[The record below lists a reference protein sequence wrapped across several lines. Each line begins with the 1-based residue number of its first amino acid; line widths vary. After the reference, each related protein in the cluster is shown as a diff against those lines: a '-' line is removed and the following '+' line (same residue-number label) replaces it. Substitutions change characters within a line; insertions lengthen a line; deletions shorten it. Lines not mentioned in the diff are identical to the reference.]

1 MFVNYVREINAFH
14 RYANVNFLG
23 SSERLLWFGLMDYIN
38 LHYASGS
45 EWPGDFISIPNKGIL
60 SHVPFGEDTLTE
72 ARSRLK
78 QRGLIEYL
86 PGKKNK
92 EAPKYRIH
100 YFSMELSTGCQQN
113 VGTDYPEKT
122 GNVPG
127 NMPGNMPGNIPGN
140 IPGNVPGNMPG
151 NVPGSQPYINLNVT
165 PRNPKPNVTPDDEEE
180 EAEERAREEAVAVI
194 DSAFRESYGRSATI
208 AEANILALRYCR
220 SGMTEPEVLREAV
233 REAAQHGAKNPAIY
247 ARRILSD
254 WDGDYIRTMQDLNE
268 WQVLKT
274 MYHGD
279 DCFPA
284 GSATY
289 GDLEAAR
296 ERRRRAAEE
305 EKEKVKQG

>member
-60 SHVPFGEDTLTE
+60 SHVPFGEDALTE

-100 YFSMELSTGCQQN
+100 YFSMELSTGYQQN
-113 VGTDYPEKT
+113 VGIDYTEKT
-122 GNVPG
+122 G

-140 IPGNVPGNMPG
+140 IPGNVPG
-151 NVPGSQPYINLNVT
+151 SHPYINLNVT

-254 WDGDYIRTMQDLNE
+254 WDGDYIRTVQDLNE

>member
-60 SHVPFGEDTLTE
+60 SHVPFGEDALTE

-100 YFSMELSTGCQQN
+100 YFSMELSTGYQQN

-122 GNVPG
+122 GNIPG
-127 NMPGNMPGNIPGN
+127 NM
-140 IPGNVPGNMPG
+140 PGNVPGNMPG
-151 NVPGSQPYINLNVT
+151 NVPGSHPYINLNVT
-165 PRNPKPNVTPDDEEE
+165 PRNPKSNVTPDDEEE

-254 WDGDYIRTMQDLNE
+254 WDGDYIRTVQDLNE

>member
-60 SHVPFGEDTLTE
+60 SHVPFGEDALTE

-100 YFSMELSTGCQQN
+100 YFSMELSTGYQQN

-122 GNVPG
+122 G

-140 IPGNVPGNMPG
+140 IPGNVPG
-151 NVPGSQPYINLNVT
+151 SHPYINLNVT

-233 REAAQHGAKNPAIY
+233 REAAQHGAKNPAIS

-254 WDGDYIRTMQDLNE
+254 WDGDYIRTVQDLNE

>member
-100 YFSMELSTGCQQN
+100 YFSMELSTGYQQN

-127 NMPGNMPGNIPGN
+127 NMPGNMPGN
-140 IPGNVPGNMPG
+140 VPG
-151 NVPGSQPYINLNVT
+151 NVPGSHPYINLNVT

-254 WDGDYIRTMQDLNE
+254 WDGDYIRTVQDLNE

>member
-60 SHVPFGEDTLTE
+60 SHVPFGEDALTE

-100 YFSMELSTGCQQN
+100 YFSMELSTGYQQN

-122 GNVPG
+122 GN
-127 NMPGNMPGNIPGN
+127 MPGNI
-140 IPGNVPGNMPG
+140 PGNMPG
-151 NVPGSQPYINLNVT
+151 NVPGSHPYINLNVT

-254 WDGDYIRTMQDLNE
+254 WDGDYIRTVQDLNE

>member
-100 YFSMELSTGCQQN
+100 YFSMELSTGYQQN
-113 VGTDYPEKT
+113 VGTDYTEKT
-122 GNVPG
+122 
-127 NMPGNMPGNIPGN
+127 
-140 IPGNVPGNMPG
+140 GNMPG
-151 NVPGSQPYINLNVT
+151 NVPGNISGNVPGNISGNVPGSHPYINLNVT
-165 PRNPKPNVTPDDEEE
+165 PHNPKPNVTPDDEEE

-254 WDGDYIRTMQDLNE
+254 WDGDYIRTVQDLNE

>member
-127 NMPGNMPGNIPGN
+127 NMPGN
-140 IPGNVPGNMPG
+140 
-151 NVPGSQPYINLNVT
+151 VPGSQPYINLNVT

-254 WDGDYIRTMQDLNE
+254 WDGDYIRTVQDLNE
-268 WQVLKT
+268 WQVLKN

>member
-60 SHVPFGEDTLTE
+60 SHVPFGEDALTE

-100 YFSMELSTGCQQN
+100 YFSMELSTGYQQN

-127 NMPGNMPGNIPGN
+127 NVPGNMPGNMPGNVPGN
-140 IPGNVPGNMPG
+140 IPGNVPG
-151 NVPGSQPYINLNVT
+151 SHPYINLNVT

-233 REAAQHGAKNPAIY
+233 R
-247 ARRILSD
+247 LSL
-254 WDGDYIRTMQDLNE
+254 I
-268 WQVLKT
+268 
-274 MYHGD
+274 HI
-279 DCFPA
+279 
-284 GSATY
+284 
-289 GDLEAAR
+289 
-296 ERRRRAAEE
+296 
-305 EKEKVKQG
+305 

>member
-60 SHVPFGEDTLTE
+60 SHVPFGEDALTE

-100 YFSMELSTGCQQN
+100 YFSMELSTGYQQN

-127 NMPGNMPGNIPGN
+127 NVPGNMPGNMPGNIPGN
-140 IPGNVPGNMPG
+140 
-151 NVPGSQPYINLNVT
+151 VPGSHPYINLNVT

-254 WDGDYIRTMQDLNE
+254 WDGDYIRTVQDLNE

>member
-100 YFSMELSTGCQQN
+100 YFSMELSTGYQQN

-122 GNVPG
+122 GN
-127 NMPGNMPGNIPGN
+127 M
-140 IPGNVPGNMPG
+140 PGNMPG
-151 NVPGSQPYINLNVT
+151 NVPGNVPGSHPYINLNVT

-254 WDGDYIRTMQDLNE
+254 WDGDYIRTVQDLNE

>member
-100 YFSMELSTGCQQN
+100 YFSMELSTGYQQN
-113 VGTDYPEKT
+113 VGTDYTEKT
-122 GNVPG
+122 GNMPGNVPG
-127 NMPGNMPGNIPGN
+127 NVPGN
-140 IPGNVPGNMPG
+140 IPGNVPG
-151 NVPGSQPYINLNVT
+151 SHPYINLNVT

-254 WDGDYIRTMQDLNE
+254 WDGDYIRTVQDLNE

-274 MYHGD
+274 MYYGD

>member
-60 SHVPFGEDTLTE
+60 SHVPFGEDALTE

-100 YFSMELSTGCQQN
+100 YFSMELSTGYQQN

-122 GNVPG
+122 GN
-127 NMPGNMPGNIPGN
+127 MPGN
-140 IPGNVPGNMPG
+140 IPGNVPG
-151 NVPGSQPYINLNVT
+151 SHPYINLNVT

-233 REAAQHGAKNPAIY
+233 KEAAQHGAKNPAIY

-254 WDGDYIRTMQDLNE
+254 WDGDYIRTVQDLNE

>member
-60 SHVPFGEDTLTE
+60 SHVPFGEDALTE

-113 VGTDYPEKT
+113 VGTDYPKKT
-122 GNVPG
+122 GNIPG
-127 NMPGNMPGNIPGN
+127 NIPGNMPGNIPGN
-140 IPGNVPGNMPG
+140 
-151 NVPGSQPYINLNVT
+151 VPGSHPYINLNVT

-254 WDGDYIRTMQDLNE
+254 WDGDYIRTVQDLNE

>member
-100 YFSMELSTGCQQN
+100 YFSMELSTGYQQN

-127 NMPGNMPGNIPGN
+127 NMPGN
-140 IPGNVPGNMPG
+140 VPG
-151 NVPGSQPYINLNVT
+151 NVPGSHPYINLNVT

-254 WDGDYIRTMQDLNE
+254 WDGDYIRTVQDLNE

>member
-122 GNVPG
+122 GNIPG
-127 NMPGNMPGNIPGN
+127 NIPGNMPGNIPGN
-140 IPGNVPGNMPG
+140 
-151 NVPGSQPYINLNVT
+151 VPGSHPYINLNVT

-254 WDGDYIRTMQDLNE
+254 WDGDYIRTVQDLNE

>member
-1 MFVNYVREINAFH
+1 
-14 RYANVNFLG
+14 
-23 SSERLLWFGLMDYIN
+23 
-38 LHYASGS
+38 
-45 EWPGDFISIPNKGIL
+45 
-60 SHVPFGEDTLTE
+60 
-72 ARSRLK
+72 
-78 QRGLIEYL
+78 
-86 PGKKNK
+86 
-92 EAPKYRIH
+92 
-100 YFSMELSTGCQQN
+100 
-113 VGTDYPEKT
+113 
-122 GNVPG
+122 
-127 NMPGNMPGNIPGN
+127 MPGNIPGN
-140 IPGNVPGNMPG
+140 IPGNVPG
-151 NVPGSQPYINLNVT
+151 SHPYINLNVT

-254 WDGDYIRTMQDLNE
+254 WDGDYIRTVQDLNE

>member
-60 SHVPFGEDTLTE
+60 SHVPFGEDALTE

-100 YFSMELSTGCQQN
+100 YFSMELSTGYQQN

-127 NMPGNMPGNIPGN
+127 N
-140 IPGNVPGNMPG
+140 VPGNMPG
-151 NVPGSQPYINLNVT
+151 NVPGNIPGNVPGSHPYINLNVT

-194 DSAFRESYGRSATI
+194 DSAFRESYGRRATI

-254 WDGDYIRTMQDLNE
+254 WDGDYIRTVQDLNE

>member
-122 GNVPG
+122 GN
-127 NMPGNMPGNIPGN
+127 IPGN
-140 IPGNVPGNMPG
+140 IPGNMPG
-151 NVPGSQPYINLNVT
+151 NVPGNVPGSHPYINLNVT

-254 WDGDYIRTMQDLNE
+254 WDGDYIRTVQDLNE

>member
-60 SHVPFGEDTLTE
+60 SHVPFGEDALTE

-100 YFSMELSTGCQQN
+100 YFSMELSTGYQQN

-122 GNVPG
+122 GNMPG
-127 NMPGNMPGNIPGN
+127 NIPGNMPGNIPGN
-140 IPGNVPGNMPG
+140 IPGNVPG
-151 NVPGSQPYINLNVT
+151 SHPYINLNVT

-254 WDGDYIRTMQDLNE
+254 WDGDYIRTVQDLNE

>member
-1 MFVNYVREINAFH
+1 MFVNYVREINAFQ

-60 SHVPFGEDTLTE
+60 SHVPFGEDALTE

-100 YFSMELSTGCQQN
+100 YFSMELSTGYQQN
-113 VGTDYPEKT
+113 VGTDYTEKT
-122 GNVPG
+122 G

-140 IPGNVPGNMPG
+140 
-151 NVPGSQPYINLNVT
+151 VPGSHPYINLNVT

-254 WDGDYIRTMQDLNE
+254 WDGDYIRTVQDLNE

>member
-60 SHVPFGEDTLTE
+60 SHVPFGEDALTE

-100 YFSMELSTGCQQN
+100 YFSMELSTGYQQN

-127 NMPGNMPGNIPGN
+127 N
-140 IPGNVPGNMPG
+140 VPGNMPG
-151 NVPGSQPYINLNVT
+151 NVPGNIPGNVPGSHPYINLNVT

-254 WDGDYIRTMQDLNE
+254 WDGDYIRTVQDLNE

>member
-100 YFSMELSTGCQQN
+100 YFSMELSTGYQQN
-113 VGTDYPEKT
+113 VGSDYTEKT
-122 GNVPG
+122 G

-140 IPGNVPGNMPG
+140 MPGNIPGNVPG
-151 NVPGSQPYINLNVT
+151 SHPYINLNVT

-254 WDGDYIRTMQDLNE
+254 WDGDYIRTVQDLNE

>member
-100 YFSMELSTGCQQN
+100 
-113 VGTDYPEKT
+113 
-122 GNVPG
+122 
-127 NMPGNMPGNIPGN
+127 
-140 IPGNVPGNMPG
+140 
-151 NVPGSQPYINLNVT
+151 
-165 PRNPKPNVTPDDEEE
+165 
-180 EAEERAREEAVAVI
+180 
-194 DSAFRESYGRSATI
+194 
-208 AEANILALRYCR
+208 
-220 SGMTEPEVLREAV
+220 
-233 REAAQHGAKNPAIY
+233 
-247 ARRILSD
+247 
-254 WDGDYIRTMQDLNE
+254 
-268 WQVLKT
+268 
-274 MYHGD
+274 
-279 DCFPA
+279 
-284 GSATY
+284 
-289 GDLEAAR
+289 
-296 ERRRRAAEE
+296 
-305 EKEKVKQG
+305 

>member
-60 SHVPFGEDTLTE
+60 SHVPFGEDALTE

-100 YFSMELSTGCQQN
+100 YFSMELSTGYQQN

-122 GNVPG
+122 GN
-127 NMPGNMPGNIPGN
+127 M
-140 IPGNVPGNMPG
+140 PGNVPGNMPG
-151 NVPGSQPYINLNVT
+151 NVPGNIPGNVPGSHPYINLNVT

-254 WDGDYIRTMQDLNE
+254 WDGDYIRTVQDLNE

>member
-60 SHVPFGEDTLTE
+60 SHVPFGEDALTE

-100 YFSMELSTGCQQN
+100 YFSMELSTGYQQN
-113 VGTDYPEKT
+113 VGIDYTEKT
-122 GNVPG
+122 G

-140 IPGNVPGNMPG
+140 IPGNVPG
-151 NVPGSQPYINLNVT
+151 SHPYSNLNVT

-254 WDGDYIRTMQDLNE
+254 WDGDYIRTVQDLNE

>member
-100 YFSMELSTGCQQN
+100 YFSMELSTGYQQN
-113 VGTDYPEKT
+113 VGTDYTEKT
-122 GNVPG
+122 GNV
-127 NMPGNMPGNIPGN
+127 PGNMPGNIPGN
-140 IPGNVPGNMPG
+140 IPGNVPGN
-151 NVPGSQPYINLNVT
+151 VPGSHPYINLNVT
-165 PRNPKPNVTPDDEEE
+165 PHNPKPNVTPDDEEE

-254 WDGDYIRTMQDLNE
+254 WDGDYIRTVQDLNE

>member
-45 EWPGDFISIPNKGIL
+45 EWPGKFISIPNKGIL
-60 SHVPFGEDTLTE
+60 SHVPFGEDALTE

-100 YFSMELSTGCQQN
+100 YFSMELSTGYQQD
-113 VGTDYPEKT
+113 VGADYPEKT
-122 GNVPG
+122 
-127 NMPGNMPGNIPGN
+127 GNIPGN
-140 IPGNVPGNMPG
+140 IPGNMPGNMPG

-180 EAEERAREEAVAVI
+180 EAEERAREEAVAVS

-247 ARRILSD
+247 ARRVLSD
-254 WDGDYIRTMQDLNE
+254 WDGDYIRTVQDLNE